1 MNIAA
6 NYARALYDIIEN
18 NPKTA
23 ATYLHNLDGVLKLR
37 GHQRLLPRIFK
48 EYQRLELAKER
59 SEKQQVVTEEQEQT
73 RILLDLYR
81 KLTQTA

>member
-6 NYARALYDIIEN
+6 NYARALYDLIED

-23 ATYLHNLDGVLKLR
+23 ATYMHNLDGVLKQR
-37 GHQRLLPRIFK
+37 GHQRLLPKIFN
-48 EYQRLELAKER
+48 EYQRLQLAQER
-59 SEKQQVVTEEQEQT
+59 SEQQQVVTEDQERT
-73 RILLDLYR
+73 RVLLELYR